1 MIIILLA
8 MIIIIIAMKIII
20 IAMKIR
26 IVVIMATDI
35 CSIDSCTLYE
45 SILIIVT
52 SSCCIHKKVVDLHD
66 INLFS
71 EQTKYHLYEQ
81 KDSCYICHSGIWL
94 HCLQRR

>member
-52 SSCCIHKKVVDLHD
+52 S
-66 INLFS
+66 
-71 EQTKYHLYEQ
+71 
-81 KDSCYICHSGIWL
+81 CYICHSGIWL

>member
-45 SILIIVT
+45 SIFIIVT
-52 SSCCIHKKVVDLHD
+52 SSCFIHKKV
-66 INLFS
+66 IMFTQRCEILFS
-71 EQTKYHLYEQ
+71 DADYPGHTFTCFLSLPP
-81 KDSCYICHSGIWL
+81 SCAAA
-94 HCLQRR
+94 